1 MSKKETT
8 RELISELVDLELTKE
23 YRLKAIDPA
32 LHPLIPTENIEE
44 GLQTVKNKIRKKTE
58 GIDHFMVE
66 LNRREYLIDAEI
78 EAIKDETARLRLRR
92 KAVESMKNYF
102 KNELLPMI
110 VEQLGNDDGV
120 YETDTA
126 RYKMFETWG
135 PTVIYDET
143 KVPKEYRVIKQ
154 VESINKI
161 EAKKDMKCG
170 IDIPGM
176 SIIKVKRVRRS

>member
-23 YRLKAIDPA
+23 YRLKDIDPA

-44 GLQTVKNKIRKKTE
+44 GLQIVKNKIRKKTE

-110 VEQLGNDDGV
+110 V
-120 YETDTA
+120 
-126 RYKMFETWG
+126 
-135 PTVIYDET
+135 
-143 KVPKEYRVIKQ
+143 
-154 VESINKI
+154 
-161 EAKKDMKCG
+161 
-170 IDIPGM
+170 
-176 SIIKVKRVRRS
+176 